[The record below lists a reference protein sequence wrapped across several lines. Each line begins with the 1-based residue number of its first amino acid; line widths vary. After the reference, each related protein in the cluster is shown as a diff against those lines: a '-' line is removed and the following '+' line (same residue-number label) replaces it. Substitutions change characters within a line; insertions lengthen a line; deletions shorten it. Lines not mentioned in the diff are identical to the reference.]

1 MTDDSVRG
9 DRSRAVTVGAAGL
22 AAMVLTHLVWDPAL
36 TLLGVHTFGVGE
48 EDSAVVRSLLETHPA
63 LWLGAKLLFVG
74 GGGFMIYKLGAYRD
88 PLVAALLWA
97 VAVYGFV
104 APLGWLEL
112 LFGTA

>member
-1 MTDDSVRG
+1 VTDDSVRG

-36 TLLGVHTFGVGE
+36 TLLGVHAFGIGE

-74 GGGFMIYKLGAYRD
+74 GSAFMISTIGAYRD
-88 PLVAALLWA
+88 PLIAALLWV

-112 LFGTA
+112 LVGTM